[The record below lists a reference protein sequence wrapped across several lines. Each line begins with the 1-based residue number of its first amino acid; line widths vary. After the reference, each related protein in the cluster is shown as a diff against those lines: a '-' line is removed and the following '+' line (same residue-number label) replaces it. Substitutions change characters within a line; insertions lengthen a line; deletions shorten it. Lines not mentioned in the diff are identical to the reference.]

1 MSWLSKVRGGDYEAD
16 RRKRRLVE
24 AVVAVGVVGFFCLL
38 FVTLFFTLKFGVVT
52 VIPLAG
58 YQTTFTSGW
67 LVGVSVTALTVTIW
81 TTFRLSD
88 ALDRLKYRYLIE

>member
-1 MSWLSKVRGGDYEAD
+1 MSWWSKVIGDDYEND

-24 AVVAVGVVGFFCLL
+24 ATGALVVVVFFCLL
-38 FVTLFFTLKFGVVT
+38 FVTLFTVLKFGVVR

-58 YQTTFTSGW
+58 YQTTFSSGW
-67 LVGVSVTALTVTIW
+67 LVGVSITALAVTIW

-88 ALDRLKYRYLIE
+88 ALNRAKYRYLAD